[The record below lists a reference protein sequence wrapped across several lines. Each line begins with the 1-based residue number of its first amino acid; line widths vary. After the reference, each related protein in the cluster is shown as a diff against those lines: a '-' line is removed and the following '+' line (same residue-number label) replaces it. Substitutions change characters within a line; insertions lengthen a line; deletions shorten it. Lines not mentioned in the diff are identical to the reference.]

1 MTYDQAREAYD
12 RAARDAI
19 SLREQKH
26 AADELIG
33 KIKAITL
40 MSDEVAAGT
49 NQKIR
54 DSLMLEALE
63 NNEQYQGELVRA
75 SELGMAIAYAEVDL
89 SLARYDLQYIIA
101 TAGNE
106 S

>member
-1 MTYDQAREAYD
+1 MDYTEARAAYD
-12 RAARDAI
+12 SAARDAI

-49 NQKIR
+49 NQKVR
-54 DSLMLEALE
+54 DSLMLETLE
-63 NNEQYQGELVRA
+63 NDEQYQGELVKA
-75 SELGMAIAYAEVDL
+75 SDLGMAIAYAEVDL
-89 SLARYDLQYIIA
+89 SLARYDLQYLIA
-101 TAGNE
+101 AAGNE